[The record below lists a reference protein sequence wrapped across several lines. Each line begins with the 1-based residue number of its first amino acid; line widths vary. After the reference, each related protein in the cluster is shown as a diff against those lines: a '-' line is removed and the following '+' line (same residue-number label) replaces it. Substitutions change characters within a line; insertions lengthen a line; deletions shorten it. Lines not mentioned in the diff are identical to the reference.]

1 MGWRRDAKAG
11 RRRPLDQPVGD
22 LVQTIRGDH
31 CAMPLPVLA
40 VTVVALLFVC
50 FSVPGLLR

>member
-1 MGWRRDAKAG
+1 MGDIAKT
-11 RRRPLDQPVGD
+11 VCGD
-22 LVQTIRGDH
+22 R

-40 VTVVALLFVC
+40 VTVVALLFVG